1 LSFGRAAAISIPAL
15 IADAN
20 HGAFVGEGQPI
31 PMYALHID
39 TPTMLAPHKLASMW
53 SMTREM
59 VEGSNAEALT
69 TEAMK
74 RSIGLTLDAVLFD
87 AIAGDA
93 IRPPGLRHG
102 ISPLTASSST
112 DHYEAMLADI
122 GALLAAVAPIGGPVV
137 LITNPVRA
145 AIVPARSRGGTLPA
159 VLGSPMINAAD
170 LLAVATDGLVSATD
184 GTPEIRSSREATVH
198 EETSLG
204 ALMTSGPV
212 RSMFQTDSVSQR
224 LTLDATWLVRDAR
237 AVAWLTT
244 KW

>member
-1 LSFGRAAAISIPAL
+1 MSFGRAAAISIPAL

-93 IRPPGLRHG
+93 IRPGTTCADRLEKSSGTVLVERSWSSAAGIEMGIRH
-102 ISPLTASSST
+102 PLWTK
-112 DHYEAMLADI
+112 I
-122 GALLAAVAPIGGPVV
+122 GAWKARNSGHFTPRGRRIHPPRVV
-137 LITNPVRA
+137 VN
-145 AIVPARSRGGTLPA
+145 
-159 VLGSPMINAAD
+159 
-170 LLAVATDGLVSATD
+170 
-184 GTPEIRSSREATVH
+184 
-198 EETSLG
+198 
-204 ALMTSGPV
+204 
-212 RSMFQTDSVSQR
+212 
-224 LTLDATWLVRDAR
+224 
-237 AVAWLTT
+237 
-244 KW
+244 